1 MLGIGIAGVRAVV
14 EWCHRFFFSLKRKHM
29 TKEMVSSGDVDVR
42 QHQLNAAGVQD
53 SRGTSY

>member
-42 QHQLNAAGVQD
+42 QHN
-53 SRGTSY
+53 